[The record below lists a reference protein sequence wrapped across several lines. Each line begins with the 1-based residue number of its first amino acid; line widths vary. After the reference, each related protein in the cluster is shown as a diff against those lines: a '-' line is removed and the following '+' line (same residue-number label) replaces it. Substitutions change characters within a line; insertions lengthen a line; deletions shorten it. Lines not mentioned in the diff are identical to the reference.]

1 VEQCV
6 LVGELL
12 GYARVSTLEQD
23 AALQHDALSAAGC
36 FRTWTDTA
44 SGAVTD
50 RPELAGVMDALRA
63 GDTLVVWRL
72 DRLGRSLPHLIET
85 IRDLAVRGI
94 GFRSLQE
101 AIDTTTPGGRLVFH
115 IFGSLT
121 EFERDL
127 IRERTMAGLAA
138 ARRRGRVGGRPTVM
152 TAAKTKQAARMV
164 TSGTPL
170 TEVADVLGVSR
181 TTLYRHLKTTR
192 PEGITPTPVSGAPAP
207 AAPVL
212 VSPTTGR
219 SSRAC
224 PSCGL
229 EPSTREEAAQL
240 RADLAV
246 RWLHPDPN
254 NPGSVVEGRHCR
266 TCHPRG
272 RVVDVECT
280 RCGDGPIVT
289 GALAEDSTP
298 GSVAYPARRWL
309 VAAGWS
315 TAPELVC
322 PEH

>member
-1 VEQCV
+1 VEQCGV
-6 LVGELL
+6 VGELL

-36 FRTWTDTA
+36 FRSWTDTA
-44 SGAVTD
+44 SGSLTD
-50 RPELAGVMDALRA
+50 RPELAAVMDALRP

-85 IRDLAVRGI
+85 VRGLAERGI

-115 IFGSLT
+115 IFGSLA

-152 TAAKTKQAARMV
+152 TPAKTKQAQRMV
-164 TSGTPL
+164 TAGTPL

-181 TTLYRHLKTTR
+181 TTLYRHLKTT
-192 PEGITPTPVSGAPAP
+192 PAAGTAPASTP
-207 AAPVL
+207 ALPPVAAAPV
-212 VSPTTGR
+212 VGER
-219 SSRAC
+219 SGRAC
-224 PSCGL
+224 PSCGV
-229 EPSTREEAAQL
+229 EPSTRQEAAQL

-246 RWLHPDPN
+246 RWLHPDPDA
-254 NPGSVVEGRHCR
+254 PGAVIEAQHCR
-266 TCHPRG
+266 TCQPHGP
-272 RVVDVECT
+272 VVDVECV
-280 RCGDGPIVT
+280 RCGDGPIIT
-289 GALAEDSTP
+289 GALAEDSAP

-309 VAAGWS
+309 VAAGWV

-322 PEH
+322 PAH